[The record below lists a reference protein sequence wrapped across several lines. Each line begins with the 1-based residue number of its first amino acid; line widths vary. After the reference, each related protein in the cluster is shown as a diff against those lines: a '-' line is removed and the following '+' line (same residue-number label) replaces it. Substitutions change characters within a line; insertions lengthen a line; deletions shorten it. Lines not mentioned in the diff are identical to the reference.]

1 MKNILGAHVSIANGI
16 FSAFGEAESLGCD
29 VMQIFTKNSNQWSA
43 KKLNRDDV
51 LKFKEEASRT
61 KIRAIAHDSYLINL
75 ASPKSFILEKSINA
89 LSEELE
95 RCDELDIPYL
105 IMHPGSHMGKGD
117 EIGIK
122 KVAESL
128 NKVLDK
134 NNFKVKILLET
145 TAGQGT
151 NLGYSF
157 EQLAG
162 IRKLVG
168 KKNQIGFCID
178 TCHIFAAGY
187 DLRTKAAY
195 EKTIS
200 DFDKI
205 CGLKNLF
212 AIHINDSKKDLGS
225 RVDRHEHIGKG
236 FLGKDAFKFLLNDER
251 LINIPKILETPNDGR
266 GDDLGV
272 LRGLEKMSKL

>member
-1 MKNILGAHVSIANGI
+1 MKNILGVHVSIANGI
-16 FSAFGEAESLGCD
+16 FSAFSEAESLGCGA
-29 VMQIFTKNSNQWSA
+29 MQIFTKNSNQWSA
-43 KKLNRDDV
+43 KKLSSDDI
-51 LKFKEEASRT
+51 LKFKEEARRA
-61 KIRAIAHDSYLINL
+61 KIKAVAHDSYLINL
-75 ASPKSFILEKSINA
+75 ASPKSFILEKSISA
-89 LSEELE
+89 LAEELE
-95 RCDELDIPYL
+95 RCDALNIPYL
-105 IMHPGSHMGKGD
+105 IMHPGSHMGQGD
-117 EIGIK
+117 EVGIK

-128 NKVLDK
+128 NIVLNK
-134 NNFKVKILLET
+134 KSFKARILLET

-157 EQLAG
+157 EQLAE
-162 IRKLVG
+162 IRKLAN
-168 KKNQIGFCID
+168 KKEQIGFCLD

-187 DLRTKAAY
+187 DLRTKMAY
-195 EKTIS
+195 EKTILE
-200 DFDKI
+200 FDKI

-251 LINIPKILETPNDGR
+251 LVSVPKILETPNDGR

-272 LRGLEKMSKL
+272 LRGLEG